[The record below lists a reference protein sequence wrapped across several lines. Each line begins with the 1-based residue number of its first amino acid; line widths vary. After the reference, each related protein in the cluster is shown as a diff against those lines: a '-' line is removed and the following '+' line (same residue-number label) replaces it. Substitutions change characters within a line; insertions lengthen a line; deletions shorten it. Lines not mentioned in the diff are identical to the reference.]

1 MNRNRYDVIVVGA
14 GHAGIESALAASRL
28 GCSTLL
34 LTGNLDT
41 VGWMPCNPAMGG
53 PGKGHLVREIDALG
67 GEIGRATDLAYV
79 HIRVLNSGKGIAVR
93 AYRAQ
98 VEKKFYHIYMKEKLE
113 NTPNLS
119 LRQAYVTDILTD
131 GKRVIGVRTK
141 TNQEFYAK
149 AVVITTGTFLG
160 GKVFIGTEV
169 SYPAGRMGEPPSEEL
184 TGSLRN
190 LGFRIG
196 RFKTGTPPR
205 VDGRTVDYSKMTEQP
220 PSKTPLRFSYRTDL
234 AEVAGRKQLSCWLTF
249 TTERTRKIVI
259 ENLDRAPMY
268 SGQITGTG
276 TRYCP
281 SFETKVV
288 HFPHR
293 ERHQVFIEPEGLHTN
308 EMYVQG
314 MYTSLPEEVQI
325 ELLHSIPGLE
335 EVEIMRPGYAI
346 EYDMVYPDQLKE
358 TLETKII
365 SGLFLAGQ
373 INGTSGYEEAGA
385 QGVIAGINAALY
397 VQERPPFYL
406 TRNEAYIGVL
416 IDDLI
421 TKGIVEPYRILTSRA
436 EYRLTLMQDNADER
450 LMEKGFKLGLID
462 ETLYKEMLERW
473 ELIEEE
479 IRRLK
484 RLYISEL
491 KTSAYNYLKRPEVT
505 YSDLMGT
512 LGMQSILS
520 SELVDRLEAKV
531 KYEGYIKREEERMS
545 RFSQLD
551 NKVLPEGIDYRNIK
565 GLSLEARDRLSQV
578 KPRTLGQASRLQGV
592 SPADIDVLLVYLEL
606 YKREESK
613 I

>member
-1 MNRNRYDVIVVGA
+1 MNRYDVIVVGA
-14 GHAGIESALAASRL
+14 GHAGIEAALTASRL

-41 VGWMPCNPAMGG
+41 IGWMPCNPAIGG

-67 GEIGRATDLAYV
+67 GEMGRATDVAYI

-113 NTPNLS
+113 NIPDLS
-119 LRQAYVTDILTD
+119 LRQAQVTEILAD
-131 GKRVIGVRTK
+131 GNRVVGVKTK
-141 TNQEFYAK
+141 TNQEFYSQ

-160 GKVFIGTEV
+160 GRIFIGTEV
-169 SYPAGRMGEPPSEEL
+169 SYPAGRAGEPPSEEL
-184 TGSLRN
+184 TQSLKK

-205 VDGRTVDYSKMTEQP
+205 VDGRTVDYSKMEEQP
-220 PSKTPLRFSYRTDL
+220 PGRTPLRFSYRTDL

-249 TTERTRKIVI
+249 TTEKTREIVI
-259 ENLDRAPMY
+259 KNLNRAPMY
-268 SGQITGTG
+268 AGQITGIG

-325 ELLHSIPGLE
+325 ELLHTIPGLE

-385 QGVIAGINAALY
+385 QGIMAGINAALHI
-397 VQERPPFYL
+397 QNRPPFYIM
-406 TRNEAYIGVL
+406 RNEAYIGVL

-421 TKGIVEPYRILTSRA
+421 TKGVVEPYRILTSRA
-436 EYRLTLMQDNADER
+436 EYRLVLMQDNADER
-450 LMEKGFKLGLID
+450 LMEKGFNLGLID
-462 ETLYKEMLERW
+462 ESLYKEMIERK

-479 IRRLK
+479 IKKLRK
-484 RLYISEL
+484 TYISDL

-505 YSDLMGT
+505 YSELIDN
-512 LGMQSILS
+512 LGLKSLLS
-520 SELVDRLEAKV
+520 SELIDRLEARV

-545 RFSQLD
+545 RFSQLE
-551 NKVLPEGIDYRNIK
+551 NKILPERIDYKNIK
-565 GLSLEARDRLSQV
+565 GISLESRDRLSYV
-578 KPRTLGQASRLQGV
+578 RPRTLGQASRLQGV

-613 I
+613 V

>member
-1 MNRNRYDVIVVGA
+1 MNRYDVIVIGA
-14 GHAGIESALAASRL
+14 GHAGIEAALAASRL

-41 VGWMPCNPAMGG
+41 IGWMPCNPAIGG

-67 GEIGRATDLAYV
+67 GEMGRATDLAYV

-98 VEKKFYHIYMKEKLE
+98 VEKKFYHIYLKEKIE

-119 LRQAYVTDILTD
+119 LRQAQVTDILVE
-131 GKRVIGVRTK
+131 GNRVVGVKTK
-141 TNQEFYAK
+141 TNQEFYAQS
-149 AVVITTGTFLG
+149 VVVTTGTFLG
-160 GKVFIGTEV
+160 GRVFIGTEV
-169 SYPAGRMGEPPSEEL
+169 SYPAGRAGEPPSEEL
-184 TGSLRN
+184 TQSLKKM
-190 LGFRIG
+190 GFRIG

-205 VDGRTVDYSKMTEQP
+205 VDGRTVDYSKMDEQP

-249 TTERTRKIVI
+249 TTEKTREIVMK
-259 ENLDRAPMY
+259 NLDRAPMY
-268 SGQITGTG
+268 AGQITGTG

-325 ELLHSIPGLE
+325 ELLHTIPGLE

-385 QGVIAGINAALY
+385 QGIIAGINAALSI
-397 VQERPPFYL
+397 QNRLPFYI
-406 TRNEAYIGVL
+406 RRDEAYIGVL

-450 LMEKGFKLGLID
+450 LMEKGFRLGLID
-462 ETLYKEMLERW
+462 EALYKEMIERKA
-473 ELIEEE
+473 LIEEE
-479 IRRLK
+479 IRRL
-484 RLYISEL
+484 RSIYISDL
-491 KTSAYNYLKRPEVT
+491 KSSAYNYLKRPEIT
-505 YSDLMGT
+505 YSELVNIIGV
-512 LGMQSILS
+512 QSNLS
-520 SELVDRLEAKV
+520 SELIDRLEAKV

-545 RFSQLD
+545 RFTQLE
-551 NKVLPEGIDYRNIK
+551 NKVLPNGIDYKNIR

-578 KPRTLGQASRLQGV
+578 RPRTLGQASRLQGV

-613 I
+613 V